1 MIDSDDYYKSK
12 TLTANDKDFLFEYLL
27 KKDGVIE
34 KIRDIKT
41 NLSKYF
47 SRLLWDYVIDD
58 ELKIISVKA
67 KRLIITQDVVCL
79 SGESLGIAN
88 KDNLFPNDI
97 VTVPDYDPIKNI
109 KIHTLLA
116 LDIDNYVPK
125 ISDSRYLSK
134 YILSNLNKIPKDRLD
149 MFKEMYLD
157 YLKLIYYKDNFL
169 IEYFPNK
176 AYNINKRYYTGV
188 IHFLDNKT
196 TWGQV
201 KKINNDW
208 YNYLI
213 KLNYKNQDID
223 KQLTKEEELAE
234 LKQELG
240 F

>member
-1 MIDSDDYYKSK
+1 MIDSDYYKSK
-12 TLTANDKDFLFEYLL
+12 TLTVYNKDFLFEYLL

-34 KIRDIKT
+34 KIRDTKI
-41 NLSKYF
+41 NISKYF
-47 SRLLWDYVIDD
+47 SRLLWDYIIDD
-58 ELKIISVKA
+58 ELKIISIKA
-67 KRLIITQDVVCL
+67 KRLIITQDIICL
-79 SGESLGIAN
+79 CGENLGIAN

-109 KIHTLLA
+109 RIHTSLA
-116 LDIDNYVPK
+116 LDIDSYVPK
-125 ISDSRYLSK
+125 INDSRYISK
-134 YILSNLNKIPKDRLD
+134 DILSILNKIPKDRLD
-149 MFKEMYLD
+149 LFREMYLD

-176 AYNINKRYYTGV
+176 AYNINKRYYTGI

-213 KLNYKNQDID
+213 ELNHENQDTN
-223 KQLTKEEELAE
+223 KQLMREEELAE
-234 LKQELG
+234 LKRELG